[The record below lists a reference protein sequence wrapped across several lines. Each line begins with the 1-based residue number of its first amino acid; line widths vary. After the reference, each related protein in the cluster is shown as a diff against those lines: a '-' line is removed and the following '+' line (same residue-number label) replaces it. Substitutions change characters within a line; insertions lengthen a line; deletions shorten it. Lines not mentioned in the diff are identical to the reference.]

1 MSKHLKIKSPSGI
14 IKREKIV
21 VEDKNIVEEE
31 KGVWNMEEIGVEEEN
46 IINVFDTP
54 KELSVVNRDI
64 IDIDVRKIPDIL
76 LSPENI
82 QPVTKGYTDEELLC
96 ITECLYNK
104 GYEKNNKEI
113 CFSRGTLIKCY
124 LNRRERYI
132 PIENIEQGTWVR
144 TYNNEFKRVKYILNS
159 KSNGTENHSMTNL
172 YCMRKE
178 KSPDLLCDLYVTGGH
193 AILYDKLTAKQQK
206 NMTTID
212 NYCKNHDIKYDMTID
227 GKFKLLACYDT
238 NFKEVKKEEPI
249 EIYHIVLENKNKEC
263 NYGIYANGILVEST
277 EEINVARTK
286 GNMNSINENEKAQKK
301 MKMKTKTC

>member
-1 MSKHLKIKSPSGI
+1 MLH
-14 IKREKIV
+14 
-21 VEDKNIVEEE
+21 
-31 KGVWNMEEIGVEEEN
+31 
-46 IINVFDTP
+46 
-54 KELSVVNRDI
+54 I
-64 IDIDVRKIPDIL
+64 ID
-76 LSPENI
+76 
-82 QPVTKGYTDEELLC
+82 
-96 ITECLYNK
+96 CLY
-104 GYEKNNKEI
+104 KEGLDNQQI

-124 LNRRERYI
+124 LNRKERYI

-159 KSNGTENHSMTNL
+159 KSNGTEKHSMTNL

-212 NYCKNHDIKYDMTID
+212 NYCKKNEIKYDMTID
-227 GKFKLLACYDT
+227 GKFKLIAFYDT
-238 NFKEVKKEEPI
+238 NFEEVKKEQPI
-249 EIYHIVLENKNKEC
+249 EIYHIVLENKNKER

-301 MKMKTKTC
+301 MKMKTKTKTC